1 MEIKGNIGEEVH
13 IKGIIEE
20 ININAEGVRYIVK
33 IDGFEPKSFK
43 EDVLIFFAE
52 KAVERKPET
61 TAEIKRGPGRPR
73 KTTVDDLVKKCIK
86 ED

>member
-1 MEIKGNIGEEVH
+1 MEIKGNIGEEVR
-13 IKGIIEE
+13 IKGVIEE

-43 EDVLIFFAE
+43 EDVLLFAE
-52 KAVERKPET
+52 KAVARKSEIT
-61 TAEIKRGPGRPR
+61 EAIKRGPGRPR
-73 KTTVDDLVKKCIK
+73 KITVDDLVKKCIK